1 MWDIVASYLVCNF
14 KENYWVK
21 LEKMTK
27 NLVSS
32 PIDVH
37 LAAKFFLKNL
47 ASSVNRYHGQLSSCT
62 ISKKIMTRS
71 WENLVTDRLT
81 DRLTDGLTNGLTD
94 EKTSNKHVMQHVQL
108 CKLQQFQ
115 NNYFEEYFH
124 VLLPEVAVH
133 RRSVKKL
140 FWTFGNFTRKHVWQI
155 PIVVKLQAYFL

>member
-32 PIDVH
+32 PTDAH

-62 ISKKIMTRS
+62 TPKKIMTRS
-71 WENLVTDRLT
+71 WENLVTDILT
-81 DRLTDGLTNGLTD
+81 DGLTD
-94 EKTSNKHVMQHVQL
+94 EKTSNKHVMEHVQL

-124 VLLPEVAVH
+124 LLLPEAAVH